1 MISFRESTWTSKYTL
16 SCWQQRFDCP
26 KVHKH
31 PSSLTDTCL
40 PNLNPIWL
48 RFARFV
54 TTSFNTAA
62 HTVSIIYIAYL
73 CNDDKGVQAVWNTR
87 APCFT
92 LGTLMQLE
100 RPFAASQLYHRLHG
114 TQIIVTWEIWA
125 QQPTTSVPAFAP
137 ISLGKLY
144 IGNDQQTG

>member
-31 PSSLTDTCL
+31 PSSLTATCL

-62 HTVSIIYIAYL
+62 HTVSIIYIYRTCAMMI
-73 CNDDKGVQAVWNTR
+73 KEFRQSE
-87 APCFT
+87 T
-92 LGTLMQLE
+92 LGHHALRLAPLCSLKDRLLQVNCTIACMARRSSSPE
-100 RPFAASQLYHRLHG
+100 RSEHNNQQRLYQRLH
-114 TQIIVTWEIWA
+114 Q
-125 QQPTTSVPAFAP
+125 
-137 ISLGKLY
+137 Y
-144 IGNDQQTG
+144 H